1 MGRAKDGGVGSLPEG
16 EPQLSVVIAMATR
29 PDDDD
34 ADDDDNDN
42 GNDDGRRQR
51 NGDETRTTTTTTMPP
66 TTTADNNNSNN
77 RNNNKNRNNSSRNSD
92 VDDDAKFSNG
102 RVCVTLLWQ
111 VELEARHGD
120 GCSSNGHITFCWC
133 VCEEGRGYGGRRKSG
148 WQAEAVGAQRCPFAK
163 FLICKMFNRE
173 NYVWPQD
180 DSRQREAGA
189 G

>member
-1 MGRAKDGGVGSLPEG
+1 MERGKGDGVGSLPEG

-133 VCEEGRGYGGRRKSG
+133 VCVRREGGTGKKEVRVAGGGSRRTTL
-148 WQAEAVGAQRCPFAK
+148 P
-163 FLICKMFNRE
+163 ICKISNM
-173 NYVWPQD
+173 
-180 DSRQREAGA
+180 
-189 G
+189 